1 MLKKKKNIIVYLS
14 ALVVVLLIVLVIG
27 KKKGWFG
34 GTKAE
39 EVAVEKVEKRNIVE
53 TVSAS
58 GKIQPEIEVKISPD
72 VSGEII
78 GLYVKE
84 GDKVKKGQLLVKI
97 RPDVYE
103 SYRDRAAA
111 ALNNSK
117 ANLSNAEA
125 RFIQAEQAF
134 KRNTKLHN
142 DKVISDA
149 DYEQVKS
156 NYMVSKAE
164 VEAARFNVKSA
175 EASVKEAQDN
185 LVKTTIFAPVDG
197 TVSKL
202 NVELGERV
210 VGTSQ
215 MSGTEMLRIA
225 NLNSMEVNVDVNEND
240 INRLSL
246 GDTAT
251 IEVDAFIDKK
261 FKGIVTEIAN
271 SASVVGSSADQ
282 VTNFTVK
289 IRVLPE
295 SYADLV
301 SKDKS
306 LPSPFRPGL
315 SATVDIQTEKVAGI
329 LTIPI
334 QAVTTR
340 DDTSNLNESPIV
352 KSVAKKEENKES
364 DTKKKTAEKSTEVFE
379 YVFVVENGKVK
390 MQLVKTGIQDDQYI
404 QIISGLTEGQEV
416 VTAPYLSISKKL
428 KNGTAVKVVKE
439 DELFKEEKK

>member
-364 DTKKKTAEKSTEVFE
+364 DTKKKAAEKSTEVFE

>member
-1 MLKKKKNIIVYLS
+1 MAQKKRSLLIYLGIG
-14 ALVVVLLIVLVIG
+14 VVVLLVVLVAG
-27 KKKGWFG
+27 KKAGWFG
-34 GTKAE
+34 ADNLE
-39 EVAVEKVEKRNIVE
+39 QVSVEKATTRTIVE

-78 GLYVKE
+78 ALYVKE

-103 SYRDRAAA
+103 SYLDRATAS
-111 ALNNSK
+111 LNNSK
-117 ANLSNAEA
+117 ANLANTEA
-125 RFIQAEQAF
+125 RFVQAEQAY

-149 DYEQVKS
+149 DFEQIKS
-156 NYMVSKAE
+156 NYMVSKAD
-164 VEAARFNVKSA
+164 VEAARFNIKSA
-175 EASVKEAQDN
+175 EASVKEAKDN
-185 LVKTTIFAPVDG
+185 LFKTTIFAPVDG

-202 NVELGERV
+202 NVEEGERV
-210 VGTSQ
+210 VGTTQ
-215 MSGTEMLRIA
+215 MSGTEMMRIA

-261 FKGIVTEIAN
+261 FKGIVSEIAN
-271 SASVVGSSADQ
+271 SANIVGSSADQ
-282 VTNFTVK
+282 VTNFSVK

-295 SYADLV
+295 SYASLV
-301 SKDKS
+301 TNKS
-306 LPSPFRPGL
+306 LASPFRPGL
-315 SATVDIQTEKVAGI
+315 SATVDIQTEKVNNI

-334 QAVTTR
+334 QSVTTR
-340 DDTSNLNESPIV
+340 DDTTDIDKSPSV
-352 KSVAKKEENKES
+352 KIAKKADNKES
-364 DTKKKTAEKSTEVFE
+364 TTAKTDAKSVEFFE
-379 YVFVVENGKVK
+379 YVFVVEAGKVK

-404 QIISGLTEGQEV
+404 QILSGLTEGQEV
-416 VTAPYLSISKKL
+416 VTAPYLAISKKL
-428 KNGTAVKVVKE
+428 KNGSMVKVVKE

>member
-1 MLKKKKNIIVYLS
+1 MANKKRPILIYLGVAIVILLIL
-14 ALVVVLLIVLVIG
+14 LVVG
-27 KKKGWFG
+27 KKAGWFG
-34 GTKAE
+34 GAKPE
-39 EVAVEKVEKRNIVE
+39 EVSVEKATLRTIVE

-103 SYRDRAAA
+103 SYLDRATAS
-111 ALNNSK
+111 LNNSK
-117 ANLSNAEA
+117 ANLANSEA
-125 RFIQAEQAF
+125 RFIQAEQAYN
-134 KRNTKLHN
+134 RNTKLHK

-149 DYEQVKS
+149 DYEQIKS
-156 NYMVSKAE
+156 AYMIAKAD
-164 VEAARFNVKSA
+164 VEASRFNIKSA
-175 EASVKEAQDN
+175 EASVKEAKDN

-215 MSGTEMLRIA
+215 MSGTEMMRIA
-225 NLNSMEVNVDVNEND
+225 NLNSMEVNIDVNEND

-261 FKGIVTEIAN
+261 FKGVVTEIAN
-271 SASVVGSSADQ
+271 SANVVGTSADQ

-295 SYADLV
+295 SYENL
-301 SKDKS
+301 SRDKNM
-306 LPSPFRPGL
+306 PSPFRPGL
-315 SATVDIQTEKVAGI
+315 SATVDIQTEKISNI
-329 LTIPI
+329 LTVPI
-334 QAVTTR
+334 QSVTTR
-340 DDTSNLNESPIV
+340 DDTTNLGTSPSI
-352 KSVAKKEENKES
+352 KVASKKDN
-364 DTKKKTAEKSTEVFE
+364 TKKDDSKKSTEKSQEFFE
-379 YVFVVENGKVK
+379 YVFVVNAGKTE
-390 MQLVKTGIQDDQYI
+390 MILVKTGIQDDQYI
-404 QIISGLTEGQEV
+404 QVISGLKEGQEV

-428 KNGTAVKVVKE
+428 KNGSLVKVVKE
-439 DELFKEEKK
+439 EDLFKEEKK

>member
-1 MLKKKKNIIVYLS
+1 MFKNKKKLLVYLS
-14 ALVVVLLIVLVIG
+14 IVVVVLIIVLIVG

-103 SYRDRAAA
+103 SYRDRATA

-149 DYEQVKS
+149 DYEQIKS
-156 NYMVSKAE
+156 SYMVAKAE
-164 VEAARFNVKSA
+164 VEAARFNIKSA

-215 MSGTEMLRIA
+215 MTGTEMMRIA
-225 NLNSMEVNVDVNEND
+225 NLNTMEVNVDVNEND

-295 SYADLV
+295 SYTDLV
-301 SKDKS
+301 SKDANI
-306 LPSPFRPGL
+306 PSPFRPGL
-315 SATVDIQTEKVAGI
+315 SATVDIQTEKIKDI

-340 DDTSNLNESPIV
+340 DDTTSLNSLVVV
-352 KSVAKKEENKES
+352 KSTPSKDEKKDDS
-364 DTKKKTAEKSTEVFE
+364 KKAVEKSNEIFE
-379 YVFVVENGKVK
+379 YVFVVEKGVVK

-404 QIISGLTEGQEV
+404 QILSGLTEGQEV
-416 VTAPYLSISKKL
+416 VVAPYLSISKKL

-439 DELFKEEKK
+439 DELFSEEKK

>member
-1 MLKKKKNIIVYLS
+1 MAQKKRSLFIYLGIG
-14 ALVVVLLIVLVIG
+14 VVVLLVVLVAG
-27 KKKGWFG
+27 KKAGWFG
-34 GTKAE
+34 ADNLEQVSIEKATT
-39 EVAVEKVEKRNIVE
+39 RTIVE

-78 GLYVKE
+78 ALYVKE

-103 SYRDRAAA
+103 SYLDRATA

-117 ANLSNAEA
+117 ANLANTEA
-125 RFIQAEQAF
+125 RFVQAEQAY

-149 DYEQVKS
+149 DFEQIKS
-156 NYMVSKAE
+156 NYMVSKAD
-164 VEAARFNVKSA
+164 VEAARFNIKSA
-175 EASVKEAQDN
+175 EASVKEAKDN
-185 LVKTTIFAPVDG
+185 LFKTTIFSPVDG

-202 NVELGERV
+202 NVEEGERV
-210 VGTSQ
+210 VGTTQ
-215 MSGTEMLRIA
+215 MSGTEMMRIA

-261 FKGIVTEIAN
+261 FKGIVSEIAN
-271 SASVVGSSADQ
+271 SANIVGSSADQ
-282 VTNFTVK
+282 VTNFSVK

-295 SYADLV
+295 SYANLV
-301 SKDKS
+301 TDKS
-306 LPSPFRPGL
+306 LASPFRPGL
-315 SATVDIQTEKVAGI
+315 SATVDIQTEKITNI
-329 LTIPI
+329 LTVPI

-340 DDTSNLNESPIV
+340 DDTSDIDKSPSV
-352 KSVAKKEENKES
+352 KIAKKADNKES
-364 DTKKKTAEKSTEVFE
+364 TTAKTDAKSVEFFE
-379 YVFVVENGKVK
+379 YVFVVEAGKVK

-404 QIISGLTEGQEV
+404 QILSGLSEGQEV
-416 VTAPYLSISKKL
+416 VTAPYLAISKKL
-428 KNGTAVKVVKE
+428 KNGSMVKVVKE

>member
-1 MLKKKKNIIVYLS
+1 MAQKKRSLYIYLGIT
-14 ALVVVLLIVLVIG
+14 VVVLLVVLVAG
-27 KKKGWFG
+27 KKAGWFG
-34 GTKAE
+34 ADNLE
-39 EVAVEKVEKRNIVE
+39 QVSVEKATVRTIVE

-78 GLYVKE
+78 ALYVKE

-103 SYRDRAAA
+103 SYLDRATAS
-111 ALNNSK
+111 LNNSK
-117 ANLSNAEA
+117 ANLANTEA
-125 RFIQAEQAF
+125 RFVQAEQAY

-149 DYEQVKS
+149 DFEQIKS
-156 NYMVSKAE
+156 NYMVSKAD
-164 VEAARFNVKSA
+164 VEAARFNIKSA
-175 EASVKEAQDN
+175 EASVKEAKDN
-185 LVKTTIFAPVDG
+185 LFKTTIFAPVDG

-202 NVELGERV
+202 NVEEGERV
-210 VGTSQ
+210 VGTTQ
-215 MSGTEMLRIA
+215 MSGTEMMRIA

-261 FKGIVTEIAN
+261 FKGIVSEIAN
-271 SASVVGSSADQ
+271 SANIVGSSADQ
-282 VTNFTVK
+282 VTNFSVK

-295 SYADLV
+295 SYASLV
-301 SKDKS
+301 TDKS
-306 LPSPFRPGL
+306 LASPFRPGL
-315 SATVDIQTEKVAGI
+315 SATVDIQTEKITNI
-329 LTIPI
+329 LTVPI

-340 DDTSNLNESPIV
+340 DDTADIDKSPTV
-352 KSVAKKEENKES
+352 KIAKKADNKES
-364 DTKKKTAEKSTEVFE
+364 TTAKTDAKSIEFFE
-379 YVFVVENGKVK
+379 YVFVVEAGKVK
-390 MQLVKTGIQDDQYI
+390 MQLVKTGIQDDQNI
-404 QIISGLTEGQEV
+404 QILSGLTEGQEV
-416 VTAPYLSISKKL
+416 VTAPYLAISKKL
-428 KNGTAVKVVKE
+428 KNGSMVKVVKE

>member
-1 MLKKKKNIIVYLS
+1 MKKKKSLLVYLII
-14 ALVVVLLIVLVIG
+14 AVVVLLIVLVAG
-27 KKKGWFG
+27 KKAGWFG
-34 GTKAE
+34 DKSID
-39 EVAVEKVEKRNIVE
+39 EVSVEKVSVRSIIE

-103 SYRDRAAA
+103 SYLERATAT
-111 ALNNSK
+111 LNNSK
-117 ANLSNAEA
+117 ANLANAEA

-149 DYEQVKS
+149 DFEQIKS
-156 NYMVSKAE
+156 SYMVAKAE
-164 VEAARFNVKSA
+164 VEAARFNIKSA
-175 EASVKEAQDN
+175 EASVKETRDN
-185 LVKTTIFAPVDG
+185 LVKTTIFSPVDG

-202 NVELGERV
+202 NVESGERV

-215 MSGTEMLRIA
+215 MSGTEMMRIA
-225 NLNSMEVNVDVNEND
+225 NLTSMEVNVDVNEND

-251 IEVDAFIDKK
+251 IEVDAFLDKK
-261 FKGIVTEIAN
+261 FKGIVSEIAN
-271 SASVVGSSADQ
+271 SANVVGTSSDQ

-295 SYADLV
+295 SYADV
-301 SKDKS
+301 SPKDKS

-315 SATVDIQTEKVAGI
+315 SATVDIQTEKLSNI

-340 DDTSNLNESPIV
+340 DDTTSIDKSPTLAKV
-352 KSVAKKEENKES
+352 SKKKETETKTDKKEEQN
-364 DTKKKTAEKSTEVFE
+364 TEFYE
-379 YVFVVENGKVK
+379 YVFVHENGKVK
-390 MQLVKTGIQDDQYI
+390 MQRVKTGIQDDQYI
-404 QIISGLTEGQEV
+404 QIMSGLKEGQEV
-416 VTAPYLSISKKL
+416 VTAPYLAISKKL
-428 KNGTAVKVVKE
+428 KNGSNVKLVKE

>member
-1 MLKKKKNIIVYLS
+1 MAQKKRSLLIYLGIGVVVM
-14 ALVVVLLIVLVIG
+14 LVVLVAG
-27 KKKGWFG
+27 KKAGWFG
-34 GTKAE
+34 ADNLE
-39 EVAVEKVEKRNIVE
+39 QVSVEKATTRTIVE

-78 GLYVKE
+78 ALYVKE

-103 SYRDRAAA
+103 SYLDRATAS
-111 ALNNSK
+111 LNNSK
-117 ANLSNAEA
+117 ANLSNTEA
-125 RFIQAEQAF
+125 RFVQAEQAY

-149 DYEQVKS
+149 DFEQIKS
-156 NYMVSKAE
+156 NYMVSKAD
-164 VEAARFNVKSA
+164 VEAARFNIKSA
-175 EASVKEAQDN
+175 EASVKEAKDN
-185 LVKTTIFAPVDG
+185 LFKTTIFAPVDG

-202 NVELGERV
+202 NVEEGERV
-210 VGTSQ
+210 VGTTQ
-215 MSGTEMLRIA
+215 MSGTEMMRIA

-261 FKGIVTEIAN
+261 FKGIVSEIAN
-271 SASVVGSSADQ
+271 SANIVGSSADQ
-282 VTNFTVK
+282 VTNFSVK

-295 SYADLV
+295 SYASLV
-301 SKDKS
+301 TDKS
-306 LPSPFRPGL
+306 LASPFRPGL
-315 SATVDIQTEKVAGI
+315 SATVDIQTEKITNI
-329 LTIPI
+329 LTVPI

-340 DDTSNLNESPIV
+340 DDTDNIEKSPAVKIV
-352 KSVAKKEENKES
+352 KKTKEKES
-364 DTKKKTAEKSTEVFE
+364 EKTNTKSNEFFE
-379 YVFVVENGKVK
+379 YVFVVEAGKVK

-404 QIISGLTEGQEV
+404 QILSGLTDGQEV

-428 KNGTAVKVVKE
+428 KNGSMVKVVKE